1 MKTHKNKRR
10 MGFTL
15 VELLLVISI
24 LGILGTVVVV
34 NFGGTG
40 EDARIKATQTSIG
53 QIGTAITVYEQK
65 ATRLPKTLDDLTV
78 GFSDGSPALLKQA
91 ALKDAW
97 GNAFEYKQEG
107 RANYV
112 LRSAGPDGTMNTEDD
127 LTN

>member
-1 MKTHKNKRR
+1 MKTRKNKRR

-24 LGILGTVVVV
+24 LGILGTVVIV

-65 ATRLPKTLDDLTV
+65 AAKMPKSLDDLTH
-78 GFSDGSPALLKQA
+78 GFSDGSPALLKAA

-97 GNAFEYKQEG
+97 GNPYEYKQKG
-107 RANYV
+107 RADYV
-112 LRSAGPDGTMNTEDD
+112 LRSAGPDGAMNTEDD